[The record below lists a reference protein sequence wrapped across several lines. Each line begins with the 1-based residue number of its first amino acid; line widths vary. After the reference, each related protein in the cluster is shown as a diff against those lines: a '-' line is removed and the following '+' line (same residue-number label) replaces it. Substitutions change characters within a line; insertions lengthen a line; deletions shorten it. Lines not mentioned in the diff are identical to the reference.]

1 MLNKSVSNICKI
13 AALLCIVQSTIAGVV
28 DNSVYTER
36 ARIHSGNELVSTI
49 LNNCLDM
56 NCLKTNVLN
65 YLNTYLGI
73 DEQSGRSLESVDEQI
88 FDRVGKILKTQELHF
103 QLPETFFRKSEISF
117 SAERGFDVKVS
128 EEAVQEGNG
137 YDFIFHSLNLLKI
150 LFDWFRD
157 QTDKCWKRI
166 RIGLECVELMQ
177 SFSIFHSS

>member
-13 AALLCIVQSTIAGVV
+13 AALLCIVQSAIAGVV

-56 NCLKTNVLN
+56 NCLKSNVLN

-88 FDRVGKILKTQELHF
+88 FERVGKVLKTQEFHF
-103 QLPETFFRKSEISF
+103 QLPETFFHKSEISF
-117 SAERGFDVKVS
+117 NAERGFDVKVS
-128 EEAVQEGNG
+128 EEAVNEGNC
-137 YDFIFHSLNLLKI
+137 YDFIFPSFLANI
-150 LFDWFRD
+150 LIDWFRARL
-157 QTDKCWKRI
+157 TNLNLI
-166 RIGLECVELMQ
+166 RIGFWNV
-177 SFSIFHSS
+177 